1 MDLDTLFTTTEE
13 KMEKTQS
20 ILNADYSQLRA
31 GRANAAVLDKI
42 RVDYYG
48 TPTPINQM
56 AQVSVA
62 EARILN
68 IQPWDKSTIGAI
80 EKAILA
86 SDIGIN
92 PQNDGNTIRLIFP
105 ALTEERRKELSKDV
119 RKMAEDS
126 RVAIRSIRRD
136 AIEKAKK
143 MEKAS
148 EITEDDLKDAEKEIQ
163 DMTDK
168 AIKNIDKTADEKEK
182 EIMTL

>member
-1 MDLDTLFTTTEE
+1 MDILLSTTEE
-13 KMEKTQS
+13 KMQKTVKL
-20 ILNADYSQLRA
+20 LNQEYSELRA
-31 GRANAAVLDKI
+31 GRANANVLDKI

-56 AQVSVA
+56 AAVSVS
-62 EARILN
+62 EARILT
-68 IQPWDKSTIGAI
+68 IQPWDKSTIQSI
-80 EKAILA
+80 EKAIQA

-92 PQNDGNTIRLIFP
+92 PQNDGVVIRLIFP
-105 ALTEERRKELSKDV
+105 QLTEERRKDLSKDV

-148 EITEDDLKDAEKEIQ
+148 EITEDDLDDAEKDIQ
-163 DMTDK
+163 DLTDK
-168 AIKNIDKTADEKEK
+168 YIKEIDNAAKEK
-182 EIMTL
+182 ETEIMTV